1 MATKTDGERALA
13 DLEAGKFSFEMVDA
27 IRAHVTYLETEL
39 QRAGT
44 EMERVSALH
53 DGAANELRQQEYKVL
68 RLEAELRALNARVYA
83 LLKANALTQTAL
95 GVAKRGAVSVVEY
108 LPVARNYAE
117 AGLKQTL
124 AYLATVDFK
133 GKFEELKAHPM
144 TETALREIERLAVKF
159 VEYLPVARM
168 HAEKGS
174 KQALAYL
181 STVDFKGRF
190 EELKAHPMTEKARAW
205 LANLDVPAEWTK
217 LKTHPLP
224 KKALSELQPVLLH
237 AREYLPVAQKRIAA
251 LVEKATAYIAQLQK
265 KAA

>member
-95 GVAKRGAVSVVEY
+95 GMAKRGAVSVVEY

-133 GKFEELKAHPM
+133 GK
-144 TETALREIERLAVKF
+144 
-159 VEYLPVARM
+159 
-168 HAEKGS
+168 
-174 KQALAYL
+174 
-181 STVDFKGRF
+181 F